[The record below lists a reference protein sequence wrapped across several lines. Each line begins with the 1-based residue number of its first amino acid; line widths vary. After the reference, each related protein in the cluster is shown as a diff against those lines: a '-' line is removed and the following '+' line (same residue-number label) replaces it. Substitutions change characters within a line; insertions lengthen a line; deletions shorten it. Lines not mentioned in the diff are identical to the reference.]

1 MRLSFHWNKR
11 NADSSLPETMIR
23 EEGVEQLYAH
33 YRPLFIGYI
42 RKRYQLEEEVASDIY
57 HDSFLL
63 MMDNIRTGKYQQ
75 QDASLLT
82 YLLGIGKHLVLK
94 RFQKEDK
101 LPLVAEW
108 VSELLPDTD
117 WKYAQEEAYRL
128 VSEDDSVCNRI
139 LRFFYWDR
147 LSMAEIAERLEYQS
161 AEVAKSKKNSCL
173 RRFSFE
179 LKRRL
184 RRLEGKDIFYK
195 LKK

>member
-1 MRLSFHWNKR
+1 MRLSLHWNKR

-117 WKYAQEEAYRL
+117 WKCAQEEAYRL

-184 RRLEGKDIFYK
+184 EGKDIFYK

>member
-101 LPLVAEW
+101 LPFVAEW

-184 RRLEGKDIFYK
+184 EGKDIFYK

>member
-1 MRLSFHWNKR
+1 MRLSFHWKKQNL
-11 NADSSLPETMIR
+11 DSLSSEDVVR
-23 EEGVEQLYAH
+23 EEGVEQLYIL
-33 YRPLFIGYI
+33 YRVQFMGYL
-42 RKRYQLEEEVASDIY
+42 RKRYQLAEDVASDIY

-63 MMDNIRTGKYQQ
+63 MVDNIRTGKYRK

-82 YLLGIGKHLVLK
+82 YLLGIGKNLVLK
-94 RFQKEDK
+94 RFQKEDE

-108 VSELLPDTD
+108 LSEQLPDAD

-128 VSEDDSVCNRI
+128 VNEGDSVCNRI
-139 LRFFYWDR
+139 LQFFYWNR
-147 LSMAEIAERLEYQS
+147 LSMAEIAERLGYQS
-161 AEVAKSKKNSCL
+161 ADVAKSKKNSCL

-184 RRLEGKDIFYK
+184 ESMDIFYK

>member
-42 RKRYQLEEEVASDIY
+42 RKRYQLEEEVVSDIY

-184 RRLEGKDIFYK
+184 EGKDIFYK

>member
-1 MRLSFHWNKR
+1 MRLSFHWKKR
-11 NADSSLPETMIR
+11 NPDSSSPKDVIR

-117 WKYAQEEAYRL
+117 WRYAQEEAYRL
-128 VSEDDSVCNRI
+128 VNEGDSVCNRI

-161 AEVAKSKKNSCL
+161 ADVAKSKKNSCL

-184 RRLEGKDIFYK
+184 EGMDIFYK

>member
-147 LSMAEIAERLEYQS
+147 LSMAEIAERLGYQS
-161 AEVAKSKKNSCL
+161 ADVAKSKKNSCL

-184 RRLEGKDIFYK
+184 EGMNIFYR

>member
-128 VSEDDSVCNRI
+128 VSENDSVCNRI

-184 RRLEGKDIFYK
+184 EGKDIFYK

>member
-1 MRLSFHWNKR
+1 MRLSFHWKKQNL
-11 NADSSLPETMIR
+11 DSLSSEDVVR
-23 EEGVEQLYAH
+23 EEGVEQLYIL
-33 YRPLFIGYI
+33 YRVQFMGYL
-42 RKRYQLEEEVASDIY
+42 RKRYQLAEDVASDIY

-63 MMDNIRTGKYQQ
+63 MVDNIRTGKYRK

-82 YLLGIGKHLVLK
+82 YLLGIGKNLVLK
-94 RFQKEDK
+94 RFQKEDE

-108 VSELLPDTD
+108 LSELLPDAD

-128 VSEDDSVCNRI
+128 VNEGDSVCNRI
-139 LRFFYWDR
+139 LQFFYWNR
-147 LSMAEIAERLEYQS
+147 LSMAEIAERLGYQS
-161 AEVAKSKKNSCL
+161 ADVAKSKKNSCL

-184 RRLEGKDIFYK
+184 ESMDIFYK

>member
-1 MRLSFHWNKR
+1 MRLSFHWKKR
-11 NADSSLPETMIR
+11 NPDSSSPKDVIR
-23 EEGVEQLYAH
+23 EEGVSQLYTH
-33 YRPLFIGYI
+33 YRSLFIGYI

-108 VSELLPDTD
+108 VSELLPDAD
-117 WKYAQEEAYRL
+117 WRYAQEEAYRL
-128 VSEDDSVCNRI
+128 VNEGDSVCNRI

-184 RRLEGKDIFYK
+184 EGKDIFYK

>member
-1 MRLSFHWNKR
+1 MRWSFHWNKR

-184 RRLEGKDIFYK
+184 EGKDIFYK

>member
-184 RRLEGKDIFYK
+184 EGKDIFYK

>member
-1 MRLSFHWNKR
+1 MRLSFHWKKR
-11 NADSSLPETMIR
+11 NSDSSSPKDVIR
-23 EEGVEQLYAH
+23 EEGVSQLYTH
-33 YRPLFIGYI
+33 YRSLFIGYI

-94 RFQKEDK
+94 RFQKEEE
-101 LPLVAEW
+101 LLLVAEW
-108 VSELLPDTD
+108 VSELLPDAD
-117 WKYAQEEAYRL
+117 WRYAQEEAYRL
-128 VSEDDSVCNRI
+128 VNEGDSVCNRI

-161 AEVAKSKKNSCL
+161 ADVAKSKKNSCL

-184 RRLEGKDIFYK
+184 EGMDIFYK

>member
-108 VSELLPDTD
+108 VSELLPDTE

-184 RRLEGKDIFYK
+184 EGKDIFYK

>member
-128 VSEDDSVCNRI
+128 VNEGDSVCNRI
-139 LRFFYWDR
+139 LRFFYWDW

-161 AEVAKSKKNSCL
+161 ADVAKSKKNSCL

-184 RRLEGKDIFYK
+184 EGMDIFYK